1 MNVTF
6 ESSITSI
13 LIFRIIVLYP
23 DVTVAQVLPNWARSL
38 LVILEFPSSQLSA
51 DVLGCNRM
59 GQTGEVLVVDTWN
72 PDNLPRTN
80 VLDANQVR
88 TRI

>member
-1 MNVTF
+1 M
-6 ESSITSI
+6 
-13 LIFRIIVLYP
+13 LYP

-38 LVILEFPSSQLSA
+38 LVIPVSVESPSSQLSA

-88 TRI
+88 TTRYM